1 MSPVA
6 RQPPRRH
13 LTMRLSSAH
22 VQGYRCVRDEAIDFG
37 DLTALVGSGGV
48 GKSAFLRAID
58 WCINELPADEADL
71 HRDPEGDAAEA
82 IVVTLTLDCLEA
94 HDREVLGRYCVGDTT
109 TIIRSW
115 RPGEEA
121 KLSGSAY
128 FFPGFDAARKLK
140 GAQRRRLYQDL
151 HRREGTVRGFV
162 QPMAKT
168 VAEADEHMDR
178 YERENPGE
186 CELRPASASHL
197 FGFSGGPKLR
207 ECFEYVFVSADTD
220 APDAFGLGRSSPL
233 SRLLANIGGLDV
245 STQEEIDRVQRE
257 AQEKLSD
264 LFGSARNQALKQIA
278 DGITERVRDYV
289 PAAAVEL
296 EEELKPPRPPEAEP
310 VVKVV
315 NDGGYPTDVGR
326 QGHGLQRTLVIAVL
340 QELADALTAE
350 GSSGNEAPPAK
361 SLMLAIEEPEL
372 YQHPLQA
379 RTLAVALRD
388 LARAKGEGRAPQI
401 AYSTHSEH
409 FVRPALFEDLRI
421 VSRNG
426 SGASSVVATDPGA
439 VQRALKVVGLV
450 DQERQ
455 VRLTLASSLSQAVF
469 AKGVVLC
476 EGKTDAAMLEAVAA
490 VDRPLE
496 HDGIAVAN
504 CHGKSIIPIAL
515 AILAEFEIPTFV
527 LFDADAQAKPRL
539 EANGKLSD
547 YAREKAIAAI
557 AVKNEQLLAL
567 CGEPPAPWPV
577 AEVREKSANFAGN
590 SESDTG
596 DIWPAFVQARDRVAG
611 KLGISVKSAEAYRLA
626 AEQAGD
632 APQFFVE
639 LLARVRALA

>member
-1 MSPVA
+1 M
-6 RQPPRRH
+6 
-13 LTMRLSSAH
+13 
-22 VQGYRCVRDEAIDFG
+22 IDFG
-37 DLTALVGSGGV
+37 EMTALVGSGGV

-58 WCINELPADEADL
+58 WCINELPPDEADL
-71 HRDPEGDAAEA
+71 HRDPEGHAAEA
-82 IVVTLTLDCLEA
+82 IVVTLTLDRLEP
-94 HDREVLGRYCVGDTT
+94 HDREVLGRYCVGETT
-109 TIIRSW
+109 TIVRSW

-128 FFPGFDAARKLK
+128 FFPGFDAARKVK

-151 HRREGTVRGFV
+151 HRREGKVRGFV

-178 YERENPGE
+178 YERENTGE

-220 APDAFGLGRSSPL
+220 APDAFGLGRGSPL
-233 SRLLANIGGLDV
+233 SRLLASIGSLDI

-264 LFGSARNQALKQIA
+264 LFGSARNEALKQIA

-340 QELADALTAE
+340 QELADALAAE
-350 GSSGNEAPPAK
+350 GPSGNEAPPAK

-388 LARAKGEGRAPQI
+388 LAQAEGEARAPQI

-409 FVRPALFEDLRI
+409 FVRPTLFEDLRI

-527 LFDADAQAKPRL
+527 LFDADAQARPRL
-539 EANGKLSD
+539 EANDKLSD
-547 YAREKAIAAI
+547 YEREKAIASIAI
-557 AVKNEQLLAL
+557 KNEQLLAL
-567 CGEPPAPWPV
+567 CGEPPAPWPI

-596 DIWPAFVQARDRVAG
+596 DIWPAFIQARDRVAG

-632 APQFFVE
+632 VPQFFVE
-639 LLARVRALA
+639 LLTRVRALA

>member
-1 MSPVA
+1 
-6 RQPPRRH
+6 
-13 LTMRLSSAH
+13 MRLASAH
-22 VQGYRCVRDEAIDFG
+22 VQGYRCVRDEAIEFG

-48 GKSAFLRAID
+48 GKSALLRAID
-58 WCINELPADEADL
+58 WCINELPPDPADL
-71 HRDPEGDAAEA
+71 HRDPEGHEAEA
-82 IVVTLTLDCLEA
+82 IVVTLILDRLEA
-94 HDREVLGRYCVGDTT
+94 ADRAVLGRHGAGETA
-109 TIIRSW
+109 TIVRSW

-121 KLSGSAY
+121 KLSARAH
-128 FFPGFDAARKLK
+128 FFPGFDRARKAK
-140 GAQRRRLYQDL
+140 GVERRRMYHDLY
-151 HRREGTVRGFV
+151 RREGEARGFV
-162 QPMAKT
+162 QPVAKT
-168 VAEADEHMDR
+168 VAEVDEQMER
-178 YERENPGE
+178 FERENPRQ
-186 CELRPASASHL
+186 CELRTAEASHL

-220 APDAFGLGRSSPL
+220 APDALGLGRGSPL
-233 SRLLANIGGLDV
+233 NRLLANIGRLDV
-245 STQEEIDRVQRE
+245 TTQEEIDRVQKE
-257 AQEKLSD
+257 TQAKLSD
-264 LFGSARNQALKQIA
+264 LLGAARNGALKEIA
-278 DGITERVRDYV
+278 DSITERVRDYV

-296 EEELKPPRPPEAEP
+296 DEELKPPRPPEAEP
-310 VVKVV
+310 IVRVV
-315 NDGGYPTDVGR
+315 NDGGYPTDVER

-340 QELADALTAE
+340 QELADALSAN
-350 GSSGNEAPPAK
+350 GSSQRKAPATK

-388 LARAKGEGRAPQI
+388 LARTNGEARPPQI

-421 VSRNG
+421 VSRDD

-439 VQRALKVVGLV
+439 VQNALRAVGMV

-527 LFDADAQAKPRL
+527 LFDADAQARSRL
-539 EANGKLSD
+539 EANEKLRGD
-547 YAREKAIAAI
+547 EREKAIASI
-557 AVKNEQLLAL
+557 ATKNEQLLAL
-567 CGEPPAPWPV
+567 CGEPPAPWPA
-577 AEVREKSANFAGN
+577 AEVRERSANFAGN

-596 DIWPAFVQARDRVAG
+596 EIWPAFIEARDRVADE
-611 KLGISVKSAEAYRLA
+611 LGISVKSAEAYRLA
-626 AEQAGD
+626 AEQAGS
-632 APQFFVE
+632 PPEFFFE

>member
-1 MSPVA
+1 
-6 RQPPRRH
+6 
-13 LTMRLSSAH
+13 MRLASAH
-22 VQGYRCVRDEAIDFG
+22 VQGYRCVKDKVIDFG

-58 WCINELPADEADL
+58 WCINDLPLDEADL
-71 HRDPEGDAAEA
+71 YRDPEGRAAEA
-82 IVVTLTLDCLEA
+82 IVVTLTLDRLES
-94 HDREVLGRYCVGDTT
+94 HDRDVLGRHGAGETT

-121 KLSGSAY
+121 KFSGSAY
-128 FFPGFDAARKLK
+128 FFPGFDGVRKAK
-140 GAQRRRLYQDL
+140 GAQRRRLYQEL
-151 HRREGTVRGFV
+151 WGQEGRVRGFV

-168 VAEADEHMDR
+168 VAEVNEHMDR

-186 CELRPASASHL
+186 CEPRPAAAGHL
-197 FGFSGGPKLR
+197 VGFGGGPKLR

-220 APDAFGLGRSSPL
+220 APDAFGLGRGSPL

-245 STQEEIDRVQRE
+245 SAQEEVDRLQKE
-257 AQEKLSD
+257 TQAKLSD
-264 LFGSARNQALKQIA
+264 IFGSARNEALKQIA

-296 EEELKPPRPPEAEP
+296 EEELKPPRPLEAEP
-310 VVKVV
+310 IVKVI
-315 NDGGYPTDVGR
+315 NDGGYPTDVER

-340 QELADALTAE
+340 QELADALSAN
-350 GSSGNEAPPAK
+350 GSSGRKPPPTK

-388 LARAKGEGRAPQI
+388 LGAGDSETRAPQI

-409 FVRPALFEDLRI
+409 FVRPTLFEDLRI
-421 VSRNG
+421 ISRND

-439 VQRALKVVGLV
+439 VQRALKAVGLV

-527 LFDADAQAKPRL
+527 LFDADAQARSRL
-539 EANGKLSD
+539 EENDKLSG
-547 YAREKAIAAI
+547 YAREKAIESI
-557 AVKNEQLLAL
+557 ATKNEQLLAL
-567 CGEPPAPWPV
+567 CGEPPAPWPS

-596 DIWPAFVQARDRVAG
+596 DIWPAFIQARDRVAG

-639 LLARVRALA
+639 LLTEVRALA

>member
-1 MSPVA
+1 
-6 RQPPRRH
+6 
-13 LTMRLSSAH
+13 MRLASAH
-22 VQGYRCVRDEAIDFG
+22 VQGYRCVKDEVIDFG

-58 WCINELPADEADL
+58 WCLNELPPDEADL
-71 HRDPEGDAAEA
+71 HRDPEGRAAEA
-82 IVVTLTLDCLEA
+82 IVVTLTLDRLDP
-94 HDREVLGRYCVGDTT
+94 HDRDVLGRHGAGEKA
-109 TIIRSW
+109 TITRSW
-115 RPGEEA
+115 RPGGEA
-121 KLSGSAY
+121 RFSGSAHL
-128 FFPGFDAARKLK
+128 FPGFDGVRKTK

-151 HRREGTVRGFV
+151 CRQGLRGFV
-162 QPMAKT
+162 EPMATT
-168 VAEADEHMDR
+168 VAEVNEHMDR

-186 CELRPASASHL
+186 CECRSVAADHL
-197 FGFSGGPKLR
+197 FGFSGGSKLR

-220 APDAFGLGRSSPL
+220 ALNAFGLGRGSPL
-233 SRLLANIGGLDV
+233 NRLLTNVGGLDV
-245 STQEEIDRVQRE
+245 TAQEEIDRLQKE
-257 AQEKLSD
+257 TQAKLSEI
-264 LFGSARNQALKQIA
+264 FGSARNEALKQIA

-296 EEELKPPRPPEAEP
+296 EEALKPPRPLEAEP
-310 VVKVV
+310 IVKVI
-315 NDGGYPTDVGR
+315 NDGGYPTDVER

-340 QELADALTAE
+340 QELADALVTD
-350 GSSGNEAPPAK
+350 GSSQPEAPAAK

-379 RTLAVALRD
+379 RTLAAALRD
-388 LARAKGEGRAPQI
+388 LARADSETQAPQI

-409 FVRPALFEDLRI
+409 FVRPTLFEDLRI
-421 VSRNG
+421 VSRDD

-439 VQRALKVVGLV
+439 VQRALKAVGLV

-469 AKGVVLC
+469 AKAVILC

-527 LFDADAQAKPRL
+527 LFDADAQARSRL
-539 EANGKLSD
+539 EANDKLGD
-547 YAREKAIAAI
+547 YEREKAIASI
-557 AVKNEQLLAL
+557 ATKNEQLLGL
-567 CGEPPAPWPV
+567 CGEPPAGWPA

-596 DIWPAFVQARDRVAG
+596 EIWPAFIRARDRVAG

-632 APQFFVE
+632 VPPFFVE

>member
-1 MSPVA
+1 
-6 RQPPRRH
+6 
-13 LTMRLSSAH
+13 MRLSSAH
-22 VQGYRCVRDEAIDFG
+22 VQGYRCVRDEAIDFD

-58 WCINELPADEADL
+58 WCINELPPDEADL

-82 IVVTLTLDCLEA
+82 IVVTLTLDRLEA
-94 HDREVLGRYCVGDTT
+94 HDREVLGRYCAGDTT
-109 TIIRSW
+109 TIVRSW

-151 HRREGTVRGFV
+151 HRREGRVRGFV

-220 APDAFGLGRSSPL
+220 APGAFGLGRGSPL

-264 LFGSARNQALKQIA
+264 LFGSARNEALKQIA

-340 QELADALTAE
+340 QELADALAAE
-350 GSSGNEAPPAK
+350 DSSGNEAPPAK

-388 LARAKGEGRAPQI
+388 LARVEGEARAPQI

-539 EANGKLSD
+539 EANDKLSD
-547 YAREKAIAAI
+547 YAREKAIASIAI
-557 AVKNEQLLAL
+557 KNEQLLAL

-596 DIWPAFVQARDRVAG
+596 DIWPAFIQARDRVAG

-632 APQFFVE
+632 APRFFVE

>member
-1 MSPVA
+1 
-6 RQPPRRH
+6 
-13 LTMRLSSAH
+13 MRLASTH
-22 VQGYRCVRDEAIDFG
+22 VQGYRCVKDEVIDFG

-48 GKSAFLRAID
+48 GKSAILRAID
-58 WCINELPADEADL
+58 WCLNELPPDEADL
-71 HRDPEGDAAEA
+71 HCDPEGRAAEA
-82 IVVTLTLDCLEA
+82 IVVTLTLDRLEP
-94 HDREVLGRYCVGDTT
+94 HDREVLGRYGMEGTT
-109 TIIRSW
+109 TIVRSW

-121 KLSGSAY
+121 KFFGSAHL
-128 FFPGFDAARKLK
+128 FPGFDGVRKTK

-151 HRREGTVRGFV
+151 CRQGQRGFV
-162 QPMAKT
+162 GPMAKT
-168 VAEADEHMDR
+168 VAEVNEQMDR

-186 CELRPASASHL
+186 CELRSVAADHL

-207 ECFEYVFVSADTD
+207 ECFEYVFVGADTD
-220 APDAFGLGRSSPL
+220 APDAFGLGRGSPL
-233 SRLLANIGGLDV
+233 SRLLTNIGSLDV
-245 STQEEIDRVQRE
+245 TAQEEIDLLQRE
-257 AQEKLSD
+257 TQARLSD
-264 LFGSARNQALKQIA
+264 IFGSARNEALKQIA

-310 VVKVV
+310 IVRVV
-315 NDGGYPTDVGR
+315 NDGGYPTDVER

-340 QELADALTAE
+340 QELADALADD
-350 GSSGNEAPPAK
+350 GAPGREAPPAK

-388 LARAKGEGRAPQI
+388 LARVDDGARAPQI

-409 FVRPALFEDLRI
+409 FVRPTLFEDLRI

-439 VQRALKVVGLV
+439 VQRALQAVGLV

-469 AKGVVLC
+469 AKAVVLC

-490 VDRPLE
+490 MDHPLE

-527 LFDADAQAKPRL
+527 LFDADAQARSRL
-539 EANGKLSD
+539 EANDKLGD
-547 YAREKAIAAI
+547 HEREKAIVSI
-557 AVKNEQLLAL
+557 ETKNEQLLGL
-567 CGEPPAPWPV
+567 CGEHPAPWPA

-596 DIWPAFVQARDRVAG
+596 DIWPEFIRARDRVAG

-626 AEQAGD
+626 AEQAGEV
-632 APQFFVE
+632 PPFFVE

>member
-1 MSPVA
+1 
-6 RQPPRRH
+6 
-13 LTMRLSSAH
+13 MRLSSAH
-22 VQGYRCVRDEAIDFG
+22 VQGYRCVRDEAIDFD

-58 WCINELPADEADL
+58 WCINELPPDEADL

-82 IVVTLTLDCLEA
+82 IVVTLTLDCLEP
-94 HDREVLGRYCVGDTT
+94 HDREVLGRYCVGETT
-109 TIIRSW
+109 TIVRSW

-151 HRREGTVRGFV
+151 HRREGRVRGFV

-220 APDAFGLGRSSPL
+220 APDAFGLGRGSPL

-264 LFGSARNQALKQIA
+264 LFGSARNEALKQIA

-340 QELADALTAE
+340 QELADALAAE
-350 GSSGNEAPPAK
+350 RSSANEAPPAK

-388 LARAKGEGRAPQI
+388 LARAEGEARAPQI

-539 EANGKLSD
+539 EANDKLSD

-567 CGEPPAPWPV
+567 CGEPPAPWPT

-596 DIWPAFVQARDRVAG
+596 DIWPAFIQARDRVAG

-639 LLARVRALA
+639 LLTRVRALA

>member
-1 MSPVA
+1 
-6 RQPPRRH
+6 
-13 LTMRLSSAH
+13 MRLASAH

-58 WCINELPADEADL
+58 WCINELPPDEADL
-71 HRDPEGDAAEA
+71 HRDPEGEAAEG
-82 IVVTLTLDCLEA
+82 IVVTLTLDCLEP
-94 HDREVLGRYCVGDTT
+94 HDREVLGRYSTGETT
-109 TIIRSW
+109 TIVRSW
-115 RPGEEA
+115 RPGKEA
-121 KLSGSAY
+121 KLSGFAY
-128 FFPGFDAARKLK
+128 FFAGFDAARKTK
-140 GAQRRRLYQDL
+140 GAQRRQLYQDL
-151 HRREGTVRGFV
+151 YRREGRVRGFV
-162 QPMAKT
+162 RPMAKT

-178 YERENPGE
+178 YERENPDE
-186 CELRPASASHL
+186 CELRPAAAGHL
-197 FGFSGGPKLR
+197 FGVGGGPKVR

-220 APDAFGLGRSSPL
+220 APDAFGLGRGSPL
-233 SRLLANIGGLDV
+233 SRLLANIGGLDIG
-245 STQEEIDRVQRE
+245 TQEEIDRLQRE
-257 AQEKLSD
+257 TQEKLTD
-264 LFGSARNQALKQIA
+264 LFGSARNEALKQIA

-289 PAAAVEL
+289 PAAAVKL

-310 VVKVV
+310 IVKVI
-315 NDGGYPTDVGR
+315 NDGGYPTDVER

-340 QELADALTAE
+340 QELADTLTANDPSAKE
-350 GSSGNEAPPAK
+350 PSPTK

-388 LARAKGEGRAPQI
+388 LARADSETQAPQI

-409 FVRPALFEDLRI
+409 FVRPTLFEDLRI

-439 VQRALKVVGLV
+439 VQRALKAVGLV

-515 AILAEFEIPTFV
+515 GILAEFEIPTFV
-527 LFDADAQAKPRL
+527 LFDADAQAKSRL
-539 EANGKLSD
+539 EANDKLSD
-547 YAREKAIAAI
+547 YAREKAIASI
-557 AVKNEQLLAL
+557 ATKNEQLLAL
-567 CGEPPAPWPV
+567 CGEPPAPWPA
-577 AEVREKSANFAGN
+577 AEVRERSANFAGN

-596 DIWPAFVQARDRVAG
+596 DIWPAFIQARDRVAG
-611 KLGISVKSAEAYRLA
+611 ELGISLKSAEAYRLA

-632 APQFFVE
+632 APPFFVE
-639 LLARVRALA
+639 LLTRVRALA

>member
-1 MSPVA
+1 
-6 RQPPRRH
+6 
-13 LTMRLSSAH
+13 MRLSSAH

-58 WCINELPADEADL
+58 WCINELPPDEADL

-82 IVVTLTLDCLEA
+82 IVVTLTLDCLEP
-94 HDREVLGRYCVGDTT
+94 HDREVLGRYCVGNTT
-109 TIIRSW
+109 TIVRSW

-128 FFPGFDAARKLK
+128 FFPGFDGARKVK

-151 HRREGTVRGFV
+151 HRREGRVRGFV

-220 APDAFGLGRSSPL
+220 APDAFGLGRGSPL

-264 LFGSARNQALKQIA
+264 LFGSARNEALKQIA

-340 QELADALTAE
+340 QELADALAAE

-388 LARAKGEGRAPQI
+388 LARAEGEARAPQI

-421 VSRNG
+421 VSRND

-539 EANGKLSD
+539 EANDKLSD
-547 YAREKAIAAI
+547 YEREKAIASI

-567 CGEPPAPWPV
+567 CGEPPAPWPI

-590 SESDTG
+590 SESDTA
-596 DIWPAFVQARDRVAG
+596 DIWPAFIQARDRVAG

-632 APQFFVE
+632 APKFFVE